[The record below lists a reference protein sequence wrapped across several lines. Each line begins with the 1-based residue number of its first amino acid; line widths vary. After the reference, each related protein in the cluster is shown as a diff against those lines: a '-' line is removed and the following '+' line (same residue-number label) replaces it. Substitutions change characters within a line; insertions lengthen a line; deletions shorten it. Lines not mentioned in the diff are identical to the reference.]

1 MAKLSTIV
9 AGAVDPRIEGY
20 PLFNMYGGDFNSQ
33 GATSLNLDSQ
43 FQVVSAPWGAVA
55 TTTVTQQY
63 GMMGDPMFAYS
74 NPGADAGVTNSVM
87 TTQTLSH
94 YGSFTQSL
102 HQNDQYPQALFGSV
116 SATGA
121 QRFNQFISGAGTKG
135 VLGGKLV
142 NHVMPEGMR
151 PRRNFSMHHNTFYES
166 PGLTRLDTIIDSF
179 ALNTKSISRTKTV
192 GIGSVGYNE
201 NTKTLVT
208 IHSANSTACTATKFV
223 STVNLNTCASLAEFF
238 AAATVT
244 EFEITMQTADGQ
256 NYSDKVVVVGDN
268 GWVGISYRN
277 SNSLYASTY
286 DLSGGNGAVVH
297 FTSVNGTTSYGV
309 SQGAA
314 YYTKMNLT
322 WDGKWA
328 AAYTPYYY
336 YGCGMLCH
344 IFSTEDPRR
353 CVHALQTSASGG
365 GAMLPIG
372 KSGFVWLNGSNTD
385 SAAVTHCSWDFG
397 LTNRTSHTS
406 STVYTHSSL
415 GITSTLPG
423 IANNANLSA
432 SQNFKTGI
440 TGIHYSTS
448 YPRFMTVNYWP
459 TNGRI
464 TYEGGTL

>member
-1 MAKLSTIV
+1 
-9 AGAVDPRIEGY
+9 
-20 PLFNMYGGDFNSQ
+20 
-33 GATSLNLDSQ
+33 
-43 FQVVSAPWGAVA
+43 
-55 TTTVTQQY
+55 
-63 GMMGDPMFAYS
+63 
-74 NPGADAGVTNSVM
+74 M

-309 SQGAA
+309 SQGTS

-336 YGCGMLCH
+336 YGSGMLCH

-353 CVHALQTSASGG
+353 CFRILQSASASGG
-365 GAMLPIG
+365 AMMPIG
-372 KSGFVWLNGSNTD
+372 KSGFTLFNGQNSDGNAVGACDFEFKHTD
-385 SAAVTHCSWDFG
+385 R
-397 LTNRTSHTS
+397 TNHTVSTVYSHTS
-406 STVYTHSSL
+406 LAV
-415 GITSTLPG
+415 GNVLPS
-423 IANNANLSA
+423 IANDGLLTATINV
-432 SQNFKTGI
+432 KTGL
-440 TGIHYSTS
+440 TGGNYTTS
-448 YPRFMTVNYWP
+448 YQRFLTVNFWP
-459 TNGRI
+459 LNGRT
-464 TYEGGTL
+464 TYAGGAL